1 MERVVYSINRT
12 CHPIKILAKS
22 YTECVHHQDM
32 SSLLYLTRNILIVLL
47 INRTEF
53 RKLSLLITKYGL
65 HSAYMHCIHT
75 YMLNRQITEAKTL
88 NKMQN
93 TEEEKMRSFYSAF
106 SNLYKYLFLH
116 FMQYALLRFSS

>member
-1 MERVVYSINRT
+1 MERIVYSINRT
-12 CHPIKILAKS
+12 CHPIKILYRMCSLSGHVIFALS
-22 YTECVHHQDM
+22 YTE
-32 SSLLYLTRNILIVLL
+32 RIVLL

-116 FMQYALLRFSS
+116 FLQYALLRFSS